1 MACPRHPKRRKTGA
15 LPLSLRHRRKGSP
28 LARRTSLYFSR
39 EKGGK
44 DTASEGSRRMSAPI
58 RRAKPVQNRVLRAR
72 PAEFHSACVPMH
84 PPLPYAR
91 RALTA
96 LNLAEYAKAAAG
108 CGNSASHAKNGA
120 TITGS
125 AIHMFNLKP
134 LTYEKIFSMPL
145 TRARLS
151 VAPTLNS
158 SRMRDSALIARGLL
172 VAGVESNHPVVFR
185 HLV

>member
-1 MACPRHPKRRKTGA
+1 MACHRHPKRRKTGA
-15 LPLSLRHRRKGSP
+15 LPLSLPWCGKGSP

-39 EKGGK
+39 EMGGK

-96 LNLAEYAKAAAG
+96 LYFAEYARAAEG
-108 CGNSASHAKNGA
+108 CGNSPSPAKNGA
-120 TITGS
+120 TITGG
-125 AIHMFNLKP
+125 AIGNQLIAKFNL
-134 LTYEKIFSMPL
+134 
-145 TRARLS
+145 
-151 VAPTLNS
+151 
-158 SRMRDSALIARGLL
+158 IATHSLFIL
-172 VAGVESNHPVVFR
+172 DV
-185 HLV
+185 HLWLQVPGFDKC